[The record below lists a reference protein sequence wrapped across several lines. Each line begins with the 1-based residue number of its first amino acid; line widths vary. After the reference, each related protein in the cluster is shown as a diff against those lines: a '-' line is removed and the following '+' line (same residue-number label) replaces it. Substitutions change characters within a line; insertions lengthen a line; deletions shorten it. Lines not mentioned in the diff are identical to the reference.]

1 MLVGYNT
8 NISYKG
14 DVYHIQTEDSGH
26 SNPVI
31 VTLLYQ
37 KGAILASRKTSYAQ
51 ILSDADF
58 SAKVR
63 KIMQIQHK
71 GMIRELLSGKFTG
84 EHVVPEEIE
93 ATGDEEKNEVMTE
106 TAEEVSDSIA
116 AETTDEQAGQQE
128 DKAEAGSLLIKS
140 LDDVLLNYIMKR
152 GK

>member
-14 DVYHIQTEDSGH
+14 DVYHVQTEDSGQ

-51 ILSDADF
+51 IISDPDF
-58 SAKVR
+58 GEKVR
-63 KIMQIQHK
+63 RIMMIQHK
-71 GMIRELLSGKFTG
+71 GMIKELLSGKYTSESG
-84 EHVVPEEIE
+84 VEKKRE
-93 ATGDEEKNEVMTE
+93 AADEEKKDDVIPESS
-106 TAEEVSDSIA
+106 AEVSDKEV
-116 AETTDEQAGQQE
+116 AETTDEQTEQPQE
-128 DKAEAGSLLIKS
+128 KIAEKNPLTKS